1 MKSTKSNAFLKTR
14 ITTRRINNLVKK
26 ALLDCPKHKPAKGMI
41 FLEDK
46 KLGSMFDN
54 GDIQGVLLDSND
66 SAAQVVIISS
76 LYADDGYYLGK
87 QRISARTE
95 VFK

>member
-1 MKSTKSNAFLKTR
+1 MNLSKSMLSLKTR
-14 ITTRRINNLVKK
+14 ITTRKIDNLVKK
-26 ALLDCPKHKPAKGMI
+26 ALLDGPKHKPAKGMM

-54 GDIQGVLLDSND
+54 GDIQGVLLGSND
-66 SAAQVVIISS
+66 SAAQVIIVSS
-76 LYADDGYYLGK
+76 SHGDDAYYLGK
-87 QRISARTE
+87 QRIAARTE